1 MRPALPQVRSP
12 KPHDTLFA
20 LALLAPAFAIFGV
33 VVVLPIAK
41 GIYVSFC
48 ECSLA
53 TLTRPSWNNFANYKV
68 LFGDGQILLYL
79 RTTLVYVSC
88 TVLVQLVM
96 GMGIA
101 LLMNM
106 PIAGRAALRGLFL
119 VPWTIPS
126 VVVAILWK
134 WMLQQQFGVL
144 NYLLY
149 SSRLTSTVNIAWF
162 QDDLLAMMSVVMAA
176 VWRQLPYMMVMLL
189 AGLQSVDTSLIEAA
203 SIEGAGGPQ
212 VFRYVTLPSIRP
224 VIIAAVWISIMDNF
238 QMFTIVFNMTAG
250 GPVEATTTLS
260 VATYRRAFTSYNF
273 GQASAI
279 GVIWMAI
286 LVLAAVYFNKLSAR
300 STAAYQ

>member
-1 MRPALPQVRSP
+1 MPPVPSPARSA

-20 LALLAPAFAIFGV
+20 IALLSPAFAIFGV

-41 GIYVSFC
+41 GIVVSFC
-48 ECSLA
+48 DYTLA
-53 TLTRPSWNNFANYKV
+53 NLRSPTWNNFGNYRFLFAN
-68 LFGDGQILLYL
+68 GQILHYL
-79 RTTLVYVSC
+79 RTTLVYVSS
-88 TVLVQLVM
+88 TVLVQLVL
-96 GMGIA
+96 GMAIA

-106 PIAGRAALRGLFL
+106 PIAGRGVLRGLFL

-144 NYLLY
+144 NYLLFT
-149 SSRLTSTVNIAWF
+149 SHLTSTVNIAWF
-162 QDDLLAMMSVVMAA
+162 QDDLLAMMSIVMAA

-189 AGLQSVDTSLIEAA
+189 AGLQSVDESLLEAA
-203 SIEGAGGPQ
+203 AIEGASGFQ
-212 VFRYVTLPSIRP
+212 VFRYVTIPAIRP

-260 VATYRRAFTSYNF
+260 VATYRRAFTAYNF

-286 LVLAAVYFNKLSAR
+286 LILAAVYFNRLSAR
-300 STAAYQ
+300 STANYQ